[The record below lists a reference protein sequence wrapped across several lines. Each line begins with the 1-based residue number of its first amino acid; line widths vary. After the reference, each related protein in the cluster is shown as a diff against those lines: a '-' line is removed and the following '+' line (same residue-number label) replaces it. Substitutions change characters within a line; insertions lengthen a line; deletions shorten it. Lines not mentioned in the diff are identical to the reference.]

1 MLPAARDAQI
11 DFIRLV
17 GEEPSGLY
25 FEDFLRGGFQ
35 AWPRPYC
42 ERFPGLASWNGVAG
56 LKRRLRILAGAPNDW
71 QTLIASR
78 SLPLLKLGASCLF
91 RVCRNVLTTDLSWPT
106 YQQAIVDR
114 AASTGNRVVTTAI
127 RDHILRGGWDGA
139 AIVNHMA
146 EEFARHGCD
155 GLLLPA
161 VDHLGIRLPIGQIV
175 RRIKG
180 QSELRFLLVDAAQA
194 YCHIPLDECIA
205 HADLVVAGCHKWMG
219 ACLPVGI
226 AFYGQQRSRELIER
240 RVRRCNDPLIRFV
253 EELDGSVFTGRSETA
268 SIQGLFAAS
277 GAASAQLPVAVT
289 PAEQTTVVDELL
301 VSAPRP
307 CDCWNPVVVAPT
319 LRTRIAIL
327 ERAYGKRRKP
337 SATAVRREW
346 FDAGC
351 IVTGYQSGFAR
362 LAFARGENR
371 AEGQ

>member
-11 DFIRLV
+11 DFIRLA
-17 GEEPSGLY
+17 GEEPSSLY
-25 FEDFLRGGFQ
+25 FEDFLRGGYQ
-35 AWPRPYC
+35 AWPRQYR
-42 ERFPGLASWNGVAG
+42 EHFPGLATWQGVAG
-56 LKRRLRILAGAPNDW
+56 LKRRLRILAGAPNGW

-78 SLPLLKLGASCLF
+78 SLLLLNLGASCLF

-114 AASTGNRVVTTAI
+114 AASTGNRVVTMAI
-127 RDHILRGGWDGA
+127 RNHILRGGWNGA
-139 AIVNHMA
+139 AIANHIA

-180 QSELRFLLVDAAQA
+180 QSELRFMLVDAAQA

-219 ACLPVGI
+219 ACLPLGI

-277 GAASAQLPVAVT
+277 GAASVQLPVTMARAVHT
-289 PAEQTTVVDELL
+289 AAVDELIA
-301 VSAPRP
+301 SAPRP
-307 CDCWNPVVVAPT
+307 CGCWNPITVAPE

-327 ERAYGKRRKP
+327 ERADGKNRKK
-337 SATAVRREW
+337 SAAGARREW
-346 FDAGC
+346 FEAGC
-351 IVTGYQSGFAR
+351 IVTGYGRGFAR
-362 LAFARGENR
+362 LAVAPELGPV
-371 AEGQ
+371 